1 MVSLQKLVQYLSA
14 KYSLSV
20 IKLIYS
26 LRHELGKFFSVGAIA
41 YVVGVGGFNL
51 LVHTD
56 SAPLSNKPLTG
67 SIVSG
72 VISILVAY
80 AGNRNWTWR
89 DRQRTG
95 AKREVSLFFI
105 INGIALIF
113 NVICLAI
120 SRYVLGFDSA
130 LADNIAANIIGV
142 GFGTLFR
149 FWSYRTIVFKR
160 H

>member
-1 MVSLQKLVQYLSA
+1 M
-14 KYSLSV
+14 

-26 LRHELGKFFSVGAIA
+26 LRHELGKFFSVGALA

-51 LVHTD
+51 LVHLE
-56 SAPLSNKPLTG
+56 SAPLASKPITA
-67 SIVSG
+67 SIISG
-72 VISILVAY
+72 VVSIFVAY
-80 AGNRNWTWR
+80 LGNRHWTWR
-89 DRQRTG
+89 DR
-95 AKREVSLFFI
+95 AKSGTRREISLFFL

-113 NVICLAI
+113 NVVCLAI
-120 SRYVLGFDSA
+120 SRYVLGFESA

-142 GFGTLFR
+142 GLGTLFR

>member
-1 MVSLQKLVQYLSA
+1 M
-14 KYSLSV
+14 

-26 LRHELGKFFSVGAIA
+26 LRHELGKFFSVGALA

-51 LVHTD
+51 LVHLE
-56 SAPLSNKPLTG
+56 SAPLASKPLTA
-67 SIVSG
+67 SIISG
-72 VISILVAY
+72 ILSIFVAY
-80 AGNRNWTWR
+80 LGNRHWTWR
-89 DRQRTG
+89 DRARSG
-95 AKREVSLFFI
+95 ARREMSLFFI

-120 SRYVLGFDSA
+120 SRYVLGFESA

-142 GFGTLFR
+142 GLGTLFR

>member
-1 MVSLQKLVQYLSA
+1 
-14 KYSLSV
+14 V

-26 LRHELGKFFSVGAIA
+26 LRHELGKFFSVGALA

-51 LVHTD
+51 LVHLE
-56 SAPLSNKPLTG
+56 SAPLASKPLTASIISG
-67 SIVSG
+67 IVS
-72 VISILVAY
+72 IFVAY
-80 AGNRNWTWR
+80 LGNRHWTWR
-89 DRQRTG
+89 DRARSG
-95 AKREVSLFFI
+95 ARREMSLFFI

-120 SRYVLGFDSA
+120 SRYVLGFESA

-142 GFGTLFR
+142 GLGTLFR

>member
-1 MVSLQKLVQYLSA
+1 M
-14 KYSLSV
+14 

-26 LRHELGKFFSVGAIA
+26 LRHELGKFFSVGALA
-41 YVVGVGGFNL
+41 YVVGVGGFNI
-51 LVHTD
+51 LVHLE
-56 SAPLSNKPLTG
+56 SAPLASKPLTASIISG
-67 SIVSG
+67 IVS
-72 VISILVAY
+72 IFVAY
-80 AGNRNWTWR
+80 LGNRHWTWR
-89 DRQRTG
+89 DRARSG
-95 AKREVSLFFI
+95 ARREMSLFFI

-120 SRYVLGFDSA
+120 SRYVLGFESA

-142 GFGTLFR
+142 GLGTLFR

>member
-1 MVSLQKLVQYLSA
+1 
-14 KYSLSV
+14 V

-26 LRHELGKFFSVGAIA
+26 LRHELGKFFSVGALA

-51 LVHTD
+51 LVHLE
-56 SAPLSNKPLTG
+56 SAPLASKPLTA
-67 SIVSG
+67 SIISG
-72 VISILVAY
+72 VVSIFVAY
-80 AGNRNWTWR
+80 LGNRHWTWR
-89 DRQRTG
+89 DRARSG
-95 AKREVSLFFI
+95 ARREISLFFL

-113 NVICLAI
+113 NVVCLAI

-142 GFGTLFR
+142 GLGTLFR